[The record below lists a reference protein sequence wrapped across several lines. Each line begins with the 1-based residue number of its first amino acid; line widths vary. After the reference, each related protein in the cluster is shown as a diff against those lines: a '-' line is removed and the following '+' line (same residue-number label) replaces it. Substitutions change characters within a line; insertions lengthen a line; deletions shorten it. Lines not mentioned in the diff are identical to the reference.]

1 MFKSE
6 SIAALAKA
14 LAGAQA
20 EIENAT
26 KSSVNPHFRNKYA
39 DLAEILNTSRPV
51 LSKHGLSIV
60 QMPFF
65 EEGKVG
71 VETLLI
77 HESGEWIVNSLLGP
91 CSKLDPQSVGSAI
104 TYYRR
109 YSLAAFAGIAQ
120 EDDDANEASEQGT
133 PKRSVPPAVTRQ
145 QLNHLETILNNC
157 SPKVIEKFRSDY
169 PDTAEITADLYE
181 GLIVSLDAAAKKY
194 RERQNAA

>member
-14 LAGAQA
+14 LAATQA

-26 KSSVNPHFRNKYA
+26 KGSVNPHFRNKYA

-65 EEGKVG
+65 EDGKVG
-71 VETLLI
+71 VETMLI
-77 HESGEWIVNSLLGP
+77 HESGEWIANCLIGP
-91 CSKLDPQSVGSAI
+91 CSKLDPQGVGSAI

-120 EDDDANEASEQGT
+120 EDDDANGASEQGT
-133 PKRSVPPAVTRQ
+133 TRQSVLRAVTKQ
-145 QLNHLETILNNC
+145 QLHRLEAVLTQC

-181 GLIVSLDAAAKKY
+181 GVIVSLNAAAKKY
-194 RERQNAA
+194 RERQNAT